1 MDGSGAEWESN
12 AVTGLLLARGCGIRR
27 SATSRSGSS
36 QAAIPARPHDFG
48 ASPDR
53 QPNRRTNT
61 GLAPSSPPSPAVG
74 HSPFRRRN
82 GVVRNRST
90 ETTYTTIAAK
100 FAHYEG
106 MRCRA
111 QHNPKT
117 PRQLRSA
124 LFMENEISASLESPI
139 RRTAVE
145 RSQPMQVGLTGS
157 IIARYY
163 LTA

>member
-1 MDGSGAEWESN
+1 MKRSRMGKQRSDRF
-12 AVTGLLLARGCGIRR
+12 LLARGCGIRR
-27 SATSRSGSS
+27 SATSRSGKTLGRDSR
-36 QAAIPARPHDFG
+36 AASRFR
-48 ASPDR
+48 ASPDP

-90 ETTYTTIAAK
+90 ETTDTTIAAK

-124 LFMENEISASLESPI
+124 LFMETKSVPRSSHRSGEPQWSARSPCKS
-139 RRTAVE
+139 A
-145 RSQPMQVGLTGS
+145 
-157 IIARYY
+157 
-163 LTA
+163 